1 MRVLNVRST
10 AIAAALLVASTAAS
24 ALTIATNALVADSVQ
39 QFSQEAMD
47 GFDLTG
53 VTISPLGNAKAAAG
67 TTDTFIF
74 PITSI
79 TVDSKLHI
87 AGGAASGSAL
97 EIARI
102 APPRTPSAGQK
113 VGIVLANFAIDYNA
127 KKVFADFTP
136 VGGVTTKNV
145 ALFDF
150 NVATPL
156 GLKYK
161 FPLTITG
168 REVLDQ
174 LTLTP
179 ESRQAQ
185 IDSLQLRAFEIGAL
199 DAITSFGSL
208 TQDIKV
214 TFRKAVST
222 TPYTVPQP

>member
-10 AIAAALLVASTAAS
+10 AIAAALLVASAAAS
-24 ALTIATNALVADSVQ
+24 ALTIPTNALVADSVQ
-39 QFSQEAMD
+39 KFSQEAMD
-47 GFDLTG
+47 GFELTG
-53 VTISPLGNAKAAAG
+53 VTISPLGNAKAVAN
-67 TTDTFIF
+67 TTDSFAF

-87 AGGAASGSAL
+87 AGGEASGSAL

-136 VGGVTTKNV
+136 IGGVTAKKV
-145 ALFDF
+145 GLFNF

-156 GLKYK
+156 GIKYK
-161 FPLTITG
+161 FPLTVTG

-185 IDSLQLRAFEIGAL
+185 IDALQLRAFEIGAL
-199 DAITSFGSL
+199 DAITTFGSL

-214 TFRKAVST
+214 TFRKSVPTA
-222 TPYTVPQP
+222 PYQP

>member
-10 AIAAALLVASTAAS
+10 AIAAALLIASTAAS
-24 ALTIATNALVADSVQ
+24 ALTIATNALVADSTQ
-39 QFSQEAMD
+39 KFSQEAMD
-47 GFDLTG
+47 GFELTG
-53 VTISPLGNAKAAAG
+53 VTITPLGNAKASPAPPTPSFPDHLHHGGFEAG
-67 TTDTFIF
+67 HRWRR
-74 PITSI
+74 S
-79 TVDSKLHI
+79 LRL
-87 AGGAASGSAL
+87 GSGN
-97 EIARI
+97 RPHR
-102 APPRTPSAGQK
+102 PPRTPSAGQK

-136 VGGVTTKNV
+136 IGGVTTKKV
-145 ALFDF
+145 GLFNF

-156 GLKYK
+156 GIKYK

-185 IDSLQLRAFEIGAL
+185 IDALQLRAFEIGAL
-199 DAITSFGSL
+199 DVISTFGSL

-214 TFRKAVST
+214 TFRKSVPTA
-222 TPYTVPQP
+222 PYQP